1 MGRENLMNVLGN
13 CVKACNFSANAC
25 LNQNDIQGMVDCMRA
40 THVCAEVC
48 SALIQLLGMDYDDVT
63 DLVEYC
69 IKVCNACTEE
79 CDKHA
84 YEHCQKCAAACRECA
99 AACSNYLK

>member
-1 MGRENLMNVLGN
+1 MNVLAN
-13 CVKACNFSANAC
+13 CMKACNYTANAC

-48 SALIQLLGMDYDDVT
+48 SALIQLLGMDYDEVT

-69 IKVCNACTEE
+69 IKVCTACAEE
-79 CDKHA
+79 CEKHE
-84 YEHCQKCAAACRECA
+84 YEHSQNCAKACRQCAAACIE
-99 AACSNYLK
+99 YLK